1 MAKDKKSFVLYADL
15 IKSIEHLTYEEK
27 GILLTH
33 LLEYVNDMNP
43 VLTDRLILTAWKPI
57 ELQLK
62 RDLKKFEEV
71 KKKRSIAGKRSAE
84 LRALKINEQSEANST
99 SVESV
104 EQTPT
109 NPTDNDN
116 DNDNVTVN
124 DNVINN
130 NTPSA
135 FSFYYELLK
144 LGAEKQLVS
153 DWLAVRRRKKLTNTE
168 TALKGFLKQV
178 DKSGNTLNDVLTK
191 CIEKSWGGFEAEWFE
206 KEKRTEDKIDFEKL
220 KDFIS
225 QKTGRNFPVIHKEVK
240 EKYLA
245 RLKEGYTKQD
255 ILDAVSNAVKSDFHK
270 EENFKFLTPEFFSR
284 SETLDKYSN
293 VNNKP
298 KENNVKSLIPK
309 GVTYSGPQY

>member
-1 MAKDKKSFVLYADL
+1 MAENKKSFVLYADL

-71 KKKRSIAGKRSAE
+71 KEKRSLAGKRSAE
-84 LRALKINEQSEANST
+84 LRALKIDEQAEANST

-109 NPTDNDN
+109 NSTDN

-130 NTPSA
+130 NTIN
-135 FSFYYELLK
+135 FDKLLSF
-144 LGAEKQLVS
+144 
-153 DWLAVRRRKKLTNTE
+153 
-168 TALKGFLKQV
+168 
-178 DKSGNTLNDVLTK
+178 LNSKTK
-191 CIEKSWGGFEAEWFE
+191 
-206 KEKRTEDKIDFEKL
+206 
-220 KDFIS
+220 
-225 QKTGRNFPVIHKEVK
+225 RNFKIINEATKK
-240 EKYLA
+240 KYLA
-245 RLKEGYTKQD
+245 RLKEGYTSKD
-255 ILDAVSNAVKSDFHK
+255 IANAIENAVNSDYHK
-270 EENFKFLTPEFFSR
+270 ENNFTYLTPEFFSR
-284 SETLDKYSN
+284 AVTLDKYSN
-293 VNNKP
+293 VNNKQ
-298 KENNVKSLIPK
+298 KEKNVNKSVIPK
-309 GVTYSGPQY
+309 GVSFSGPQY

>member
-1 MAKDKKSFVLYADL
+1 MAENKKSFVLYADL

-71 KKKRSIAGKRSAE
+71 KEKRSLAGKRSAE
-84 LRALKINEQSEANST
+84 LRALKIDEQSEANST

-116 DNDNVTVN
+116 DNVTVN

-130 NTPSA
+130 NTIN
-135 FSFYYELLK
+135 FDKLL
-144 LGAEKQLVS
+144 L
-153 DWLAVRRRKKLTNTE
+153 
-168 TALKGFLKQV
+168 FLN
-178 DKSGNTLNDVLTK
+178 SLTK
-191 CIEKSWGGFEAEWFE
+191 
-206 KEKRTEDKIDFEKL
+206 
-220 KDFIS
+220 
-225 QKTGRNFPVIHKEVK
+225 RNFKLINEATKK
-240 EKYLA
+240 KYIA
-245 RLKEGYTKQD
+245 RLKEGYTNND
-255 ILDAVSNAVKSDFHK
+255 IANAMKNAVNSDYHK
-270 EENFKFLTPEFFSR
+270 ENNFTYLTPEFFSR
-284 SETLDKYSN
+284 AVTLDKYSN
-293 VNNKP
+293 TNNKQ
-298 KENNVKSLIPK
+298 KKKNVNKSLIPK
-309 GVTYSGPQY
+309 GVSFSGPQY

>member
-43 VLTDRLILTAWKPI
+43 VLTDRLLLTAWKPI

-71 KKKRSIAGKRSAE
+71 KEKRSLAGKRSAE
-84 LRALKINEQSEANST
+84 LRALKNEGQIETNST

-116 DNDNVTVN
+116 DNVTVN

-130 NTPSA
+130 NIIN
-135 FSFYYELLK
+135 FDKLL
-144 LGAEKQLVS
+144 L
-153 DWLAVRRRKKLTNTE
+153 
-168 TALKGFLKQV
+168 FLNSK
-178 DKSGNTLNDVLTK
+178 TK
-191 CIEKSWGGFEAEWFE
+191 
-206 KEKRTEDKIDFEKL
+206 
-220 KDFIS
+220 
-225 QKTGRNFPVIHKEVK
+225 RNFKLINEATKKKYRARIKDGYTSKDIANAIENAVNSEYHKE
-240 EKYLA
+240 
-245 RLKEGYTKQD
+245 
-255 ILDAVSNAVKSDFHK
+255 N
-270 EENFKFLTPEFFSR
+270 NFTYLTPEFFSR
-284 SETLDKYSN
+284 AVTLDKYSN
-293 VNNKP
+293 VNNKQ
-298 KENNVKSLIPK
+298 KEKNVNKSLIPK
-309 GVTYSGPQY
+309 GVSFSGPQY

>member
-71 KKKRSIAGKRSAE
+71 KEKRSLAGKRSAE
-84 LRALKINEQSEANST
+84 LRALKIDEQSEANST

-116 DNDNVTVN
+116 DNVTVN

-130 NTPSA
+130 NTIN
-135 FSFYYELLK
+135 FDKLL
-144 LGAEKQLVS
+144 L
-153 DWLAVRRRKKLTNTE
+153 
-168 TALKGFLKQV
+168 FLN
-178 DKSGNTLNDVLTK
+178 SLTK
-191 CIEKSWGGFEAEWFE
+191 
-206 KEKRTEDKIDFEKL
+206 
-220 KDFIS
+220 
-225 QKTGRNFPVIHKEVK
+225 RNFKLINEATKK
-240 EKYLA
+240 KYLA
-245 RLKEGYTKQD
+245 RLKEGYTNND
-255 ILDAVSNAVKSDFHK
+255 IANAMKNAVNSDYHK
-270 EENFKFLTPEFFSR
+270 ENNFTYLTPEFFSR
-284 SETLDKYSN
+284 AVTLDKYSN
-293 VNNKP
+293 TNNKTNE
-298 KENNVKSLIPK
+298 KNVNKSVIPK
-309 GVTYSGPQY
+309 GVSFSGPQY

>member
-1 MAKDKKSFVLYADL
+1 MAENKKSFVLYADL

-71 KKKRSIAGKRSAE
+71 KEKRSLAGKRSAE
-84 LRALKINEQSEANST
+84 LRALKIDEQAEANST

-109 NPTDNDN
+109 NSTDN

-130 NTPSA
+130 NTIN
-135 FSFYYELLK
+135 FDKLL
-144 LGAEKQLVS
+144 L
-153 DWLAVRRRKKLTNTE
+153 
-168 TALKGFLKQV
+168 FLN
-178 DKSGNTLNDVLTK
+178 SLTK
-191 CIEKSWGGFEAEWFE
+191 
-206 KEKRTEDKIDFEKL
+206 
-220 KDFIS
+220 
-225 QKTGRNFPVIHKEVK
+225 RNFKIINEATKK
-240 EKYLA
+240 KYIA
-245 RLKEGYTKQD
+245 RLKEGYTSKD
-255 ILDAVSNAVKSDFHK
+255 IANAIENAVNSDYHK
-270 EENFKFLTPEFFSR
+270 ENNFTYLTPEFFSR
-284 SETLDKYSN
+284 AVTLDKYSN
-293 VNNKP
+293 TNNKT
-298 KENNVKSLIPK
+298 KEKNVNKSVIPK
-309 GVTYSGPQY
+309 GVSFSGPQY

>member
-1 MAKDKKSFVLYADL
+1 MAENKKSFVLYADL

-71 KKKRSIAGKRSAE
+71 KEKRSLAGKRSAE
-84 LRALKINEQSEANST
+84 LRALKIDEQSEANST

-116 DNDNVTVN
+116 DNVTVN

-130 NTPSA
+130 NNTIN
-135 FSFYYELLK
+135 FDKLLSF
-144 LGAEKQLVS
+144 
-153 DWLAVRRRKKLTNTE
+153 
-168 TALKGFLKQV
+168 
-178 DKSGNTLNDVLTK
+178 LNSHTK
-191 CIEKSWGGFEAEWFE
+191 
-206 KEKRTEDKIDFEKL
+206 
-220 KDFIS
+220 
-225 QKTGRNFPVIHKEVK
+225 RNFKIINEATKK
-240 EKYLA
+240 KYRA
-245 RLKEGYTKQD
+245 RIKDGYNSKD
-255 ILDAVSNAVKSDFHK
+255 IANAIENAVNSDYHK
-270 EENFKFLTPEFFSR
+270 DNNFTYLTPEFFSR
-284 SETLDKYSN
+284 AVTLDKYSN
-293 VNNKP
+293 VNKSEIK
-298 KENNVKSLIPK
+298 KESTKKIRTL
-309 GVTYSGPQY
+309 